1 MKNALIF
8 GFLLLTACHASRS
21 STEAGV
27 EPEEARAGVAANELE
42 VTNESLPLYQYL
54 RRFPGIQVTGSG
66 DNVLVMVRGGG
77 MSDFGGNEPLYVI
90 DGARI
95 GNSYAQAA
103 AAVSVNDIKS
113 VTVLKDAAST
123 SAYGLAGA
131 NGVIIIKTRSAEALR
146 KQRKKKNQS

>member
-1 MKNALIF
+1 MKNALFF
-8 GFLLLTACHASRS
+8 GLLLLAACTASRS
-21 STEAGV
+21 TTDAEA
-27 EPEEARAGVAANELE
+27 PREEGSASVSANEVE

-54 RRFPGIQVTGSG
+54 RRIPGIQVTGSG
-66 DNVLVMVRGGG
+66 DNVLVSVRGGG

-131 NGVIIIKTRSAEALR
+131 NGVILIRTKRAEALR
-146 KQRKKKNQS
+146 KQKKKKKQS